1 MAEMNLRHSI
11 SMDFFTLSASD
22 NMHATT
28 NYLSTPR
35 CCSSEAHLLRRDRAG
50 GQASACA
57 SAEFRSYVQ
66 GDG

>member
-28 NYLSTPR
+28 NYLSTR
-35 CCSSEAHLLRRDRAG
+35 EVLL
-50 GQASACA
+50 
-57 SAEFRSYVQ
+57 FRGAPPSTRP
-66 GDG
+66 GWRPSLGLRLG